1 MTVIRAIQWRKV
13 MANPKAYANT
23 LLDKLIVLDD
33 QTTGA
38 YYDMGQILSAIQH
51 GKLFDVLGYNSM
63 HEMVVEE
70 LSFTPSTAHR
80 YANTFRHLRR
90 LHYNKAESLSLLKKC
105 GYSHLSDV
113 LPNMKDKI
121 GYRAI
126 RKRIRALNQN
136 QINFT
141 VTDKELTETHRALA
155 KMGAVQSDHGRFLNS
170 SQAFMDMVKE
180 VNKRPVLKA
189 VA

>member
-1 MTVIRAIQWRKV
+1 

-38 YYDMGQILSAIQH
+38 YYEMGQIISAINH
-51 GKLFDVLGYNSM
+51 SKLYDILGYDSIS
-63 HEMVVEE
+63 HLVEEE

-80 YANTFRHLRR
+80 YASMYRNLRR
-90 LHYNKAESLSLLKKC
+90 LHYNKTESLALLKKC
-105 GYSHLSDV
+105 GFTHLSDV
-113 LPNMKDKI
+113 LPNMKSKM
-121 GYRAI
+121 GERAI
-126 RKRIRALNQN
+126 KKRINELNQN

-141 VTDKELTETHRALA
+141 VTDKELSETHQALI
-155 KMGAVQSDHGRFLNS
+155 KMGALRTDAGRYMNS
-170 SQAFMDMVKE
+170 SQAFMDMIHE
-180 VNKRPVLKA
+180 INKKPVLKA

>member
-1 MTVIRAIQWRKV
+1 

-38 YYDMGQILSAIQH
+38 YYEMGQILSAIQQNR
-51 GKLFDVLGYNSM
+51 LFDVLGYDSM
-63 HEMVVEE
+63 THLVEEE
-70 LSFTPSTAHR
+70 LSFTPSTAFR
-80 YANTFRHLRR
+80 YGALFRNFRR
-90 LHYNKAESLSLLKKC
+90 LHYNKAESLKLLKKF
-105 GYSHLSDV
+105 GMTHLSDV
-113 LPNMKDKI
+113 LLSMKDKL
-121 GYRAI
+121 GERAI
-126 RKRIRALNQN
+126 RTRIKNLDQN

-141 VTDKELTETHRALA
+141 VTDNQLSQCHQALT
-155 KMGAVQSDHGRFLNS
+155 KMGAVRAEGGRYLNS

-180 VNKRPVLKA
+180 VNLAHRLKS